1 MEGSSG
7 LGGGGGGI
15 GIISISMLASTWVN
29 PMLSL
34 VDAYICVSLAD
45 LTVSMHMTA
54 QVVKPKVIRIACYL
68 QYIFEL

>member
-1 MEGSSG
+1 
-7 LGGGGGGI
+7 
-15 GIISISMLASTWVN
+15 
-29 PMLSL
+29 MLSL

-68 QYIFEL
+68 QYILNYN